1 MLLLLFLIHAMWPGR
16 VFRLA
21 CCDVVCTAVRMLL
34 VFSVPLSGNNH
45 TLGWESSIKM
55 VLNYCW
61 SSVIDPVCRGYILN
75 EMTGRT
81 IKLNSATYNKLV
93 ANGHVVDRKNGVLT
107 PPGKAGDE
115 SDDTDIDQ
123 QPSYT
128 PSRSARSR
136 LSSGHARRD

>member
-1 MLLLLFLIHAMWPGR
+1 MA
-16 VFRLA
+16 
-21 CCDVVCTAVRMLL
+21 
-34 VFSVPLSGNNH
+34 
-45 TLGWESSIKM
+45 
-55 VLNYCW
+55 LNYCW
-61 SSVIDPVCRGYILN
+61 SSVLDPVCRGYILN

-107 PPGKAGDE
+107 PPSKAGEE

-128 PSRSARSR
+128 PSRSAKSR
-136 LSSGHARRD
+136 LSSGRAQGLNDYVHKRCCNACLGHNVTLRHACKCFGESLLLVVI

>member
-1 MLLLLFLIHAMWPGR
+1 MA
-16 VFRLA
+16 
-21 CCDVVCTAVRMLL
+21 
-34 VFSVPLSGNNH
+34 
-45 TLGWESSIKM
+45 
-55 VLNYCW
+55 LNYCW
-61 SSVIDPVCRGYILN
+61 SSTIDPVCRGYILN

-93 ANGHVVDRKNGVLT
+93 ANGHVVDTKNGVLT
-107 PPGKAGDE
+107 PPSKAGDE

-136 LSSGHARRD
+136 LSSGRARRD